1 MSIMN
6 YDPNVVDYTR
16 QTVRLTFASWEAR
29 RVMEVDVPG
38 GTGFDVIEGAIS
50 LAYESLPDRTYET
63 LTSEPITVAVLELT
77 YPDGDVLICEDEE
90 QAGEDWLRE
99 MLIGAEIVAIT
110 ASSPRGADGN
120 EQQNQ

>member
-1 MSIMN
+1 MNIMN
-6 YDPNVVDYTR
+6 YDPNVVGYTR

-29 RVMEVDVPG
+29 RVMEVDVLG
-38 GTGFDVIEGAIS
+38 GTGFHVIEGAIS

-99 MLIGAEIVAIT
+99 MLIGAEIVAL
-110 ASSPRGADGN
+110 ADGGAT
-120 EQQNQ
+120 